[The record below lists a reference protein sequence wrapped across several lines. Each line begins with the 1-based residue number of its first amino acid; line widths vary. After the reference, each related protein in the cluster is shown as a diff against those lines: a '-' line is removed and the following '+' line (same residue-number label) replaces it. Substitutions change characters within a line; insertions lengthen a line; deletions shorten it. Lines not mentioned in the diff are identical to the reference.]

1 MELSADTLEVLKFLD
16 EVTGGNLRKRNDI
29 GSILE
34 IGAETGNHALVVDII
49 FTGSSLWNL
58 NQAISKSGSNTDG
71 MDKLFDEY
79 RQTALILDDKIR
91 ELIVSFEN
99 PDVKRFNG
107 IYLAKTSG
115 AFKNLID
122 LAHDLAKLKEVQTT
136 LKSEQAKNK

>member
-34 IGAETGNHALVVDII
+34 IGAGTGNHELIDDII

-58 NQAISKSGSNTDG
+58 NQAMAKSGTNTDII
-71 MDKLFDEY
+71 DKLFDEY
-79 RQTALILDDKIR
+79 RRTALILDEKIR
-91 ELIVSFEN
+91 ELISSFEN
-99 PDVKRFNG
+99 PDVKRFNE

-136 LKSEQAKNK
+136 LKSEQAKKQ